1 MVDFELKRALD
12 ECVDFTRRL
21 IMTPSMPAQEHD
33 IARLVMDEMTKLQ
46 YDEVWTDEIGNVS
59 GRIRGTDPKLGAI
72 VFNSHLDHVDPGDL
86 SQWRFPPFSAEV
98 HGGRVFGRGACDI
111 KGPLAVQV
119 YGAAAVVRSGVRPRR
134 DIVVSA
140 VVQEETGGAGAVHWV
155 KNLDFPVDLM
165 VLGEPSSNHI
175 SLGHRGIWLI
185 WASFSGRSV
194 HASVPERGINPNY
207 AMAQFLDRL
216 RVRQF
221 ELGSHPLLGDTSV
234 APTIVNVDTQ
244 SSNVIP
250 ARTRV
255 LLDFRTATESVRSLE
270 AFVEDVGRDLEL
282 QIDSPWLGLPES
294 EVDLD
299 ETISGF
305 YTPPENE
312 LVGRVQDAI
321 ERGMGWEPKL
331 TNYRFA
337 TDGRHVAAHTDSIA
351 IVGYSPGEEHLAHT
365 VKESIS
371 ISMMLDSL
379 KGHIQLIKEV

>member
-1 MVDFELKRALD
+1 MVDFDLKRTLD

-33 IARLVMDEMTKLQ
+33 IGRLVMDEMTKLQ
-46 YDEVWTDEIGNVS
+46 YDDVWIDEIGNVS
-59 GRIRGTDPKLGAI
+59 GRIRGTDPHLGAI

-86 SQWRFPPFSAEV
+86 SQWQFPPFSAKV
-98 HGGRVFGRGACDI
+98 HEGRVFGRGACDI

-119 YGAAAVVRSGVRPRR
+119 YGAAAVLLSGVRPKR

-155 KNLDFPVDLM
+155 KNLDYPVDLM

-185 WASFSGRSV
+185 WASFEGRSV

-207 AMAQFLDRL
+207 AMARFLDRL
-216 RVRQF
+216 SVRQF
-221 ELGSHPLLGDTSV
+221 ELGSHSLLGDTSV
-234 APTIVNVDTQ
+234 APTIVKVDTQ

-250 ARTRV
+250 AQTRV

-270 AFVEDVGRDLEL
+270 AFVEDVGGDLEP
-282 QIDSPWLGLPES
+282 QIESPWLGLPES
-294 EVDLD
+294 DVDLD

-312 LVGRVQDAI
+312 FVRRAQDAI
-321 ERGMGWEPKL
+321 GRGMGWMPEL

-351 IVGYSPGEEHLAHT
+351 IVGYSPGEENLAHT

-371 ISMMLDSL
+371 IDMMLDSL
-379 KGHIQLIKEV
+379 KGHIQLIREV